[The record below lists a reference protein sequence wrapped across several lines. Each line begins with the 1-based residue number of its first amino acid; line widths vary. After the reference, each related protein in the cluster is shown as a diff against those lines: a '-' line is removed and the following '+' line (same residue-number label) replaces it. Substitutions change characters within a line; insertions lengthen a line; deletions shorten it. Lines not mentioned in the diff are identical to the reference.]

1 MASGLPA
8 ATGPLADEA
17 ARYKPR
23 ALAARGSIP
32 APGSVA
38 PPGGGPSGL
47 SAARSPLSSRP
58 HTSAEPGTGLVQHGI
73 RYAVPPLTL
82 LALEALV
89 AGFEKRPTLTG
100 VPARYAE
107 AAALKLSPHLDIR
120 LTAPAIEHEAY
131 WRRVC
136 LEARGYDK
144 VEVARYGG
152 SWKRLCLERYV
163 AELLEGF
170 GMHVDLP
177 AGYEDEFCRP
187 PIDGTHPR
195 WAALYPKAGAV
206 RDDKRPRRER
216 VAANAISKPRSDVA
230 LAMSGESGWPALE
243 RLKELARAGFQA
255 YARDYAWASVVDKS
269 PFAPTGAGAGDA
281 GAGADGSAGGAGSA
295 AAGGAGSGAAGGV
308 GAPGKSDVHMLPFAV
323 AAERLRAEEAAAAQL
338 SDDTGD
344 CAVEGN
350 GGLRE
355 YVSPDAVEAFKKG
368 GRWPAGK
375 RGESILSIRQGELD
389 ELLARL
395 AAAAPFV
402 QALELEQ
409 FPSHLDL
416 ELLFARLP
424 RLLRLSLT
432 YGMRHLGMRFDRS
445 LFGMRPTDAD
455 SLSRCLRYSCNLTE
469 LRLPCNMID
478 DDLVLVL
485 AAGLQ
490 ANGTITVLDLSR
502 NNITSTG
509 VQALA
514 RKLRAPCPLVRLD
527 LGDNKIDERGGRYI
541 GRALKANDGLKHLGL
556 RLNELGDE
564 GGRAVLEGARDSRSL
579 ASIDLAANKCVWCS
593 GSCRALFLIISS
605 SCCPHV
611 CAPLR
616 PSLSPVQTR
625 LRIGRRI
632 GFSSFD
638 CRLLPY

>member
-1 MASGLPA
+1 M
-8 ATGPLADEA
+8 
-17 ARYKPR
+17 
-23 ALAARGSIP
+23 
-32 APGSVA
+32 
-38 PPGGGPSGL
+38 
-47 SAARSPLSSRP
+47 
-58 HTSAEPGTGLVQHGI
+58 
-73 RYAVPPLTL
+73 
-82 LALEALV
+82 
-89 AGFEKRPTLTG
+89 AGFEKRPTLAG

-120 LTAPAIEHEAY
+120 LTAPSIEHEAY

-136 LEARGYDK
+136 LEARGYGK
-144 VEVARYGG
+144 IEVARYGD

-195 WAALYPKAGAV
+195 WGALYPKAGNL
-206 RDDKRPRRER
+206 RDDRRPRRER
-216 VAANAISKPRSDVA
+216 VASNAISKPRSDVS

-255 YARDYAWASVVDKS
+255 YARDYAWASGVDKS
-269 PFAPTGAGAGDA
+269 PFVPAGATEGGAGG
-281 GAGADGSAGGAGSA
+281 DGSGAPAAGGAASAA
-295 AAGGAGSGAAGGV
+295 AAGGAGAGA
-308 GAPGKSDVHMLPFAV
+308 GKSEVHMLPFAV

-338 SDDTGD
+338 ADDMGD

-355 YVSPDAVEAFKKG
+355 YVSPEAIDAFKKG
-368 GRWPAGK
+368 GRWPAGR
-375 RGESILSIRQGELD
+375 RGESILAIRQGELD
-389 ELLARL
+389 ELLGRL
-395 AAAAPFV
+395 GAAAPFV
-402 QALELEQ
+402 QSLELEQ

-432 YGMRHLGMRFDRS
+432 YGMRHLGMRFDRA

-455 SLSRCLRYSCNLTE
+455 SLSRCLRYSCALTE

-490 ANGTITVLDLSR
+490 ANSTITVLDLSR

-514 RKLRAPCPLVRLD
+514 RKLRAPCPITRLD
-527 LGDNKIDERGGRYI
+527 LGDNKIDERGGRYL

-579 ASIDLAANKCVWCS
+579 ASIDLAANKLGSASAAALASVLSTVGCALADVDVS
-593 GSCRALFLIISS
+593 GNKLSEADAGLLSRAIAANDTILQLDLRANEGIAGAGAGASAGESAVAEAIARRTAANRCRKL
-605 SCCPHV
+605 
-611 CAPLR
+611 
-616 PSLSPVQTR
+616 
-625 LRIGRRI
+625 
-632 GFSSFD
+632 
-638 CRLLPY
+638 

>member
-1 MASGLPA
+1 M
-8 ATGPLADEA
+8 
-17 ARYKPR
+17 
-23 ALAARGSIP
+23 
-32 APGSVA
+32 
-38 PPGGGPSGL
+38 
-47 SAARSPLSSRP
+47 
-58 HTSAEPGTGLVQHGI
+58 
-73 RYAVPPLTL
+73 PPLTL

-89 AGFEKRPTLTG
+89 AGFEKRPTLAG

-120 LTAPAIEHEAY
+120 LTAPSIEHEAY

-136 LEARGYDK
+136 LEARGYGK
-144 VEVARYGG
+144 VEVARYGD

-195 WAALYPKAGAV
+195 WAALYPKAGAL
-206 RDDKRPRRER
+206 RDDRRPRRER
-216 VAANAISKPRSDVA
+216 VASNAIAKPRSDVS

-243 RLKELARAGFQA
+243 RLKEMARAGFQA
-255 YARDYAWASVVDKS
+255 YARDYAWAGGVDKS
-269 PFAPTGAGAGDA
+269 PFVPAGAAEGGD
-281 GAGADGSAGGAGSA
+281 
-295 AAGGAGSGAAGGV
+295 GSGAAGGA
-308 GAPGKSDVHMLPFAV
+308 GAASGSAAGAGSGGGSGSGSGSGRSEVHMLPFAV

-338 SDDTGD
+338 ADDMGD

-355 YVSPDAVEAFKKG
+355 YVAPEATEAFKKG
-368 GRWPAGK
+368 GRWPAGR
-375 RGESILSIRQGELD
+375 RGESILAIRQGELD
-389 ELLARL
+389 ELLGRL
-395 AAAAPFV
+395 GAAAPFV

-409 FPSHLDL
+409 FPCHLDL

-424 RLLRLSLT
+424 RLRRLSLT

-445 LFGMRPTDAD
+445 LFGMRPADAD
-455 SLSRCLRYSCNLTE
+455 SLSRCLRYSCSLTE
-469 LRLPCNMID
+469 LRLPGNMID

-490 ANGTITVLDLSR
+490 ANATITALDLSR

-514 RKLRAPCPLVRLD
+514 RKLRAPCPITSLD
-527 LGDNKIDERGGRYI
+527 LGDNKIDERGGRYL

-579 ASIDLAANKCVWCS
+579 ASIDLAANK
-593 GSCRALFLIISS
+593 
-605 SCCPHV
+605 
-611 CAPLR
+611 
-616 PSLSPVQTR
+616 
-625 LRIGRRI
+625 
-632 GFSSFD
+632 
-638 CRLLPY
+638 